1 MSEMGKRGRAAAPG
15 LGNHG
20 GGHSGGAWK
29 VAYADFTTAMM
40 AFFLLLWILSS
51 TSPEQKQSIANY
63 FRDEGPFRDG
73 GATKGGGSI
82 GKNGAGILPGSGE
95 KLKELDMKRLE
106 RAAQEIEQE
115 MTALGGQGDGQGGGV
130 AGQVKVSVSED
141 GLVIEIADDAD
152 DAIFTVGGAQMAPK
166 FEAIFDAV
174 AEHLAGLPNRVRV
187 EGYTDGRQY
196 AGGSAYT
203 NWELSSDRANA
214 ARRRLE
220 SHGLAR
226 NRFES
231 VVGYGDG
238 FPAVPADPL
247 APANRRI
254 TMTVL
259 KQEPVAVDDAVDLGS
274 GPAPNANAIVPSAPT
289 TMEASATAA
298 TSAGSSGASPHPSSV
313 APNSPEAHPPDP
325 H

>member
-1 MSEMGKRGRAAAPG
+1 MSELGKKGRSTGPS
-15 LGNHG
+15 LGGHG

-63 FRDEGPFRDG
+63 FRDDGPFRDG

-82 GKNGAGILPGSGE
+82 GNNGAGILPGSGE

-130 AGQVKVSVSED
+130 AGQVKVSVSDD

-152 DAIFTVGGAQMAPK
+152 DAIFAVGGAQMAPK

-259 KQEPVAVDDAVDLGS
+259 KQEPLAVEEAVDLGS
-274 GPAPNANAIVPSAPT
+274 GAAPNDAVPSAPT
-289 TMEASATAA
+289 TVDAPAASAAST
-298 TSAGSSGASPHPSSV
+298 GDSGASPQPSSV
-313 APNSPEAHPPDP
+313 APHSPEAHPPDP

>member
-1 MSEMGKRGRAAAPG
+1 MSEIGKRGRAAAPG
-15 LGNHG
+15 LGSHG
-20 GGHSGGAWK
+20 GGHNGGAWK

-73 GATKGGGSI
+73 GATKGGGSV

-95 KLKELDMKRLE
+95 KLRELDQKRLE

-115 MTALGGQGDGQGGGV
+115 MTALGGQGDGKGGGV
-130 AGQVKVSVSED
+130 AGQIKVSVSED

-152 DAIFTVGGAQMAPK
+152 DAIFAVGGAQMAPK

-203 NWELSSDRANA
+203 NWELSADRANA

-220 SHGLAR
+220 SNGLAR

-259 KQEPVAVDDAVDLGS
+259 KQEPVAVDEAFDLKS
-274 GPAPNANAIVPSAPT
+274 GAAPSEAVPSAPA
-289 TMEASATAA
+289 TMEASATPPA
-298 TSAGSSGASPHPSSV
+298 SAGDSGTSPHPSSV
-313 APNSPEAHPPDP
+313 APHSPQAHPPDP